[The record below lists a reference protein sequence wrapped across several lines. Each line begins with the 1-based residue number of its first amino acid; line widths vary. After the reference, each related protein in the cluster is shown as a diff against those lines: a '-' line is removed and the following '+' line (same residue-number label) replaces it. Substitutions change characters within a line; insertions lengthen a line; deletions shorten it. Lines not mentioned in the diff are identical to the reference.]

1 MTTAQPNNNIQLE
14 HWLSLNYSAEQVA
27 SELKAKNL
35 DDASIEYYV
44 KEYKKQR
51 STKQQFNGFICL
63 GVGAFLGFI
72 SCVLS
77 ILNPFP
83 EFYYSILF
91 GFTGLAIC
99 VIMAGLY
106 FIFEG

>member
-27 SELKAKNL
+27 SELQTKNL
-35 DDASIEYYV
+35 DAETIEHYV

-51 STKQQFNGFICL
+51 SSKQQFNGFIYL
-63 GVGAFLGFI
+63 GIGAFLGFV
-72 SCVLS
+72 SCLLS

-83 EFYYSILF
+83 DLYYPILF

-106 FIFEG
+106 FIFEE

>member
-1 MTTAQPNNNIQLE
+1 MTTDQ
-14 HWLSLNYSAEQVA
+14 SLNTSEIQQWLNFNYTAKQVETNLQAKGLESALI
-27 SELKAKNL
+27 EL
-35 DDASIEYYV
+35 YV

-51 STKQQFNGFICL
+51 SAKQQFNGFICL

-72 SCVLS
+72 SCLLS

-83 EFYYSILF
+83 EFYYPILF
-91 GFTGLAIC
+91 GFTGIAIC
-99 VIMAGLY
+99 LIMAGLY

>member
-1 MTTAQPNNNIQLE
+1 MTTAQQNNNIQLE

-27 SELKAKNL
+27 IELQTKNL
-35 DDASIEYYV
+35 DAETIEQFV
-44 KEYKKQR
+44 REYKKQR
-51 STKQQFNGFICL
+51 SSKQQFNGFICL

-72 SCVLS
+72 SCLLS

-91 GFTGLAIC
+91 GFTALAIC
-99 VIMAGLY
+99 IIMAGLY

>member
-1 MTTAQPNNNIQLE
+1 MTTETTNNNIQFE
-14 HWLSLNYSAEQVA
+14 HWLSLNYSADQVA
-27 SELKAKNL
+27 QELNNQQM
-35 DDASIEYYV
+35 DAATIEQFV

-51 STKQQFNGFICL
+51 HAKQQFNGFICL

-83 EFYYSILF
+83 EFYYAILF

-106 FIFEG
+106 FVFE

>member
-1 MTTAQPNNNIQLE
+1 MTTNQ
-14 HWLSLNYSAEQVA
+14 SLNTAEIQQWLNFNYTAKQVEENLHA
-27 SELKAKNL
+27 KGLETNVIEL
-35 DDASIEYYV
+35 YV

-51 STKQQFNGFICL
+51 SAKQQFNGFICL

-72 SCVLS
+72 SCLLS

-83 EFYYSILF
+83 EFYYPILF
-91 GFTGLAIC
+91 GFTGVAIC

-106 FIFEG
+106 YIFEG